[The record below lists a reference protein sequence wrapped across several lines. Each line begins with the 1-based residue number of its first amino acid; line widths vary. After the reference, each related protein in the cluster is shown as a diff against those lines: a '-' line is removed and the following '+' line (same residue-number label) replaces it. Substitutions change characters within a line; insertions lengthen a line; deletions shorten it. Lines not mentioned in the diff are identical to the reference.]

1 MTMSPSLDK
10 VGPTHHAEF
19 GQGGRETEKCG
30 AREALAQHSVA
41 AYAED
46 TGPPRGGNMDCS
58 DAQSLRTAGSRS
70 ADRGPRTPS
79 ILALRLDN

>member
-19 GQGGRETEKCG
+19 GQGGRENEKCG

-41 AYAED
+41 AYA
-46 TGPPRGGNMDCS
+46 GRRGSYARRQHGL
-58 DAQSLRTAGSRS
+58 Q
-70 ADRGPRTPS
+70 
-79 ILALRLDN
+79 